1 MLNLLL
7 EENLA
12 LNEIGFY
19 SFYTK
24 IATSFLM
31 FLVVFRMIWSP
42 FVIKY
47 YKDINYKK
55 IFKYLVLFFFVLS
68 ISISILVSL
77 FSYEILGIFNGNDDY
92 LLKNNAL
99 ALVFITQILILLGDY
114 IPVGIDIKKNLF
126 ID

>member
-1 MLNLLL
+1 MILLISIVKYKKYIFQKQKLDFFINIKKSIYFGFPLVFAAISFFIINFSDRYMLNLLL

-55 IFKYLVLFFFVLS
+55 FLNI
-68 ISISILVSL
+68 
-77 FSYEILGIFNGNDDY
+77 
-92 LLKNNAL
+92 
-99 ALVFITQILILLGDY
+99 
-114 IPVGIDIKKNLF
+114 
-126 ID
+126 